1 MRAEISEIKAKQLLK
16 EQDSTKRFAVQVAH
30 DLGTPLQGLRLAFN
44 LASTQHKVGSDF
56 QENVSIMHTCINSLT
71 QLREMMM
78 DEAKSVNRERGRSV
92 NRCDPVVSVCCNVR
106 ITQGFRF
113 SCTPTTILLLKYTFS
128 STLTILSSSSF
139 DQTSTRPK
147 AFAESRHDRPRQLT
161 SGCADHDGRQGD
173 CERSHS
179 GV

>member
-1 MRAEISEIKAKQLLK
+1 MMPHPPRPLPFVSDRFSRAGCKHAFCPHIFAHSLHCICRSPPSLAALDCCHPTGLAYRDQVRAEISEIKAKQLLK

-113 SCTPTTILLLKYTFS
+113 SCT
-128 STLTILSSSSF
+128 
-139 DQTSTRPK
+139 
-147 AFAESRHDRPRQLT
+147 
-161 SGCADHDGRQGD
+161 
-173 CERSHS
+173 
-179 GV
+179 